1 MGMFDIPGGKTR
13 VPDDNEGAGPP
24 AISEL
29 SNNVLTEIIKIDRGQ
44 IRSLQASNPE
54 DEPHRTQAGWR

>member
-1 MGMFDIPGGKTR
+1 MGMFDIPGGKTQ
-13 VPDDNEGAGPP
+13 VPDDNEAAGPP
-24 AISEL
+24 AISEP

-54 DEPHRTQAGWR
+54 DEPHRTQAGCR